1 VHQYQ
6 SSIKMPSYYSTNAA
20 FVSAL
25 SVTALVAAGALGYYY
40 FYISG
45 KLLAN
50 RDKSAS
56 SCKKVQ
62 SNRSSNSICYLSM
75 DDTSI
80 ELAFQ
85 EASSSIK
92 SLHISNVQDKLLLYG
107 LFKQATVG
115 NALDCIQAVR
125 TSMKRHNF
133 CMFNMIFL
141 LLIFKIHFAPTQL
154 QAFKGKH
161 GKQSKIR
168 CMV

>member
-1 VHQYQ
+1 
-6 SSIKMPSYYSTNAA
+6 MPSYYRTNAA

-56 SCKKVQ
+56 SCEKVE
-62 SNRSSNSICYLSM
+62 SNRSSNRIYYLSM
-75 DDTSI
+75 DDASI

-85 EASSSIK
+85 EACNSIK
-92 SLHISNVQDKLLLYG
+92 SLQISNVQDKLLLYG

-115 NALDCIQAVR
+115 NALDCNQVVR
-125 TSMKRHNF
+125 LKYIEET
-133 CMFNMIFL
+133 
-141 LLIFKIHFAPTQL
+141 T
-154 QAFKGKH
+154 
-161 GKQSKIR
+161 
-168 CMV
+168 